1 MCIPTKLQ
9 QNIIDR
15 TKEGDAIAKFLF
27 DTMQGQHTDAKFN
40 HRLEAAKH
48 LIRYGFP
55 NAECETAADRLSRA
69 GGNPEGQGEDETP
82 VQSPLSPGERAR
94 ACPELAEGVRGE
106 EIAAPV
112 THLDILNYEIAHL
125 IRHETAEGHTLVEF
139 LIHTMTGRDR
149 PFTPKKFCIKPAD
162 RMAAAR
168 ELLRRGFG
176 DLGSRRKQ
184 SDGNDESNTYDTL
197 HTDLAKRM
205 REYSERGTD
214 TVRFLLEVMSDPNPE
229 EEFTIHHR
237 MSAAQELL
245 RRGWDTNYD
254 NIRPEHLTDYWR
266 DKESSCL
273 SIGQKKTLSGLS
285 TSIDDYDNYDDTDY
299 EAIAKEIREEE
310 DRDVNSKL
318 LRFQETVPSSRH
330 SSESRNLED
339 LQAASPA
346 TKLPLPQGEGWGE
359 GKETNAPSTPTLP
372 KSLPQSKSENEPTA
386 DRKSII
392 KEFKEAMDKGDERAA
407 LRAEAKYRRIDV
419 KPEKNIYDYGPNDP
433 DPTVDYYFEP
443 LSTEEQAKF
452 DKEDRRE
459 HGLTEEEI
467 AEYSAISTPE
477 GKSDPL
483 SAACRS
489 RRHPQHAHPPQPARR
504 QAQKPHHPQPISHP
518 AGPVRLCQLHSPDS
532 FGITS
537 GVRRLA
543 AAKHSAQSLPQCYN
557 CRTCSQ
563 ALQGTTA
570 TRRQTID
577 RRTSRLPRSRIW
589 RIHCI
594 SSLGHATRR
603 SGSGG
608 R

>member
-1 MCIPTKLQ
+1 MCILDELQ
-9 QNIIDR
+9 QTILAQTGRGKD
-15 TKEGDAIAKFLF
+15 IAAFLVG
-27 DTMQGQHTDAKFN
+27 TMNGETPGVKVN

-48 LIRYGFP
+48 LIKFGFRDTD
-55 NAECETAADRLSRA
+55 CETTSDRLSRA

-82 VQSPLSPGERAR
+82 VQSPLSLGERAR
-94 ACPELAEGVRGE
+94 VRGE

-112 THLDILNYEIAHL
+112 THIDILNYEIAHL
-125 IRHETAEGHTLVEF
+125 IRHETAEGHTVVEF
-139 LIHTMTGRDR
+139 LIHTMSGRDR

-184 SDGNDESNTYDTL
+184 SDTSDEANAYDTL

-245 RRGWDTNYD
+245 RRGWDTNHD
-254 NIRPEHLTDYWR
+254 NIKPEHLQAYWR
-266 DKESSCL
+266 DKESPRL
-273 SIGQKKTLSGLS
+273 SVGQKKTQAGLS

-310 DRDVNSKL
+310 DRDVNSKP

-339 LQAASPA
+339 RQAASPS

-359 GKETNAPSTPTLP
+359 GSADILKKPLP
-372 KSLPQSKSENEPTA
+372 PRRGKSLPPAKAGARMGVKSPEQSPSPNKAATVNEQDKA
-386 DRKSII
+386 II

-407 LRAEAKYRRIDV
+407 LRAQAKYRRIDV

-443 LSTEEQAKF
+443 LNPEEQAKF

-467 AEYSAISTPE
+467 ADFSNMPAPR
-477 GKSDPL
+477 GMSDPL
-483 SAACRS
+483 VQLAEAAEAHNTPILPNPLARKRKNPTIRS
-489 RRHPQHAHPPQPARR
+489 P
-504 QAQKPHHPQPISHP
+504 
-518 AGPVRLCQLHSPDS
+518 
-532 FGITS
+532 
-537 GVRRLA
+537 
-543 AAKHSAQSLPQCYN
+543 
-557 CRTCSQ
+557 
-563 ALQGTTA
+563 
-570 TRRQTID
+570 
-577 RRTSRLPRSRIW
+577 
-589 RIHCI
+589 
-594 SSLGHATRR
+594 
-603 SGSGG
+603 
-608 R
+608 

>member
-1 MCIPTKLQ
+1 MCNQTTLQHNIAGITKDGYD
-9 QNIIDR
+9 I
-15 TKEGDAIAKFLF
+15 AIFLA
-27 DTMQGQHTDAKFN
+27 DTMRGETPGVKVC
-40 HRLEAAKH
+40 HRMEAAKH

-55 NAECETAADRLSRA
+55 DADCETTSDPLSRA
-69 GGNPEGQGEDETP
+69 GGNPESQGDDTP
-82 VQSPLSPGERAR
+82 VQGPLSLGERAR
-94 ACPELAEGVRGE
+94 VRGE

-112 THLDILNYEIAHL
+112 THLDILNYQIAHL

-139 LIHTMTGRDR
+139 LIHIMSGRDR

-176 DLGSRRKQ
+176 DLGSRRKL
-184 SDGNDESNTYDTL
+184 SDSNDEANAYDTL

-214 TVRFLLEVMSDPNPE
+214 TVRFLLEVMSDSDPDL
-229 EEFTIHHR
+229 EFPIHHR

-254 NIRPEHLTDYWR
+254 NIKTEHLQAYWR
-266 DKESSCL
+266 DKESSRL
-273 SIGQKKTLSGLS
+273 SIGQKKTQAGLS

-299 EAIAKEIREEE
+299 EAIAKEMREEE
-310 DRDVNSKL
+310 DRDDNSKP

-372 KSLPQSKSENEPTA
+372 KSLPQSKSENEPSA
-386 DRKSII
+386 DRKAII
-392 KEFKEAMDKGDERAA
+392 KEFREAMDRGDERAA

-433 DPTVDYYFEP
+433 DPTIDYYFEP
-443 LSTEEQAKF
+443 LNPEEQAKF
-452 DKEDRRE
+452 DEEDRRE

-467 AEYSAISTPE
+467 ADYSSMPAPR
-477 GKSDPL
+477 GMSDPL
-483 SAACRS
+483 VQLAEAAEAHNTPILPNPLATKRKNPTIRS
-489 RRHPQHAHPPQPARR
+489 P
-504 QAQKPHHPQPISHP
+504 
-518 AGPVRLCQLHSPDS
+518 
-532 FGITS
+532 
-537 GVRRLA
+537 
-543 AAKHSAQSLPQCYN
+543 
-557 CRTCSQ
+557 
-563 ALQGTTA
+563 
-570 TRRQTID
+570 
-577 RRTSRLPRSRIW
+577 
-589 RIHCI
+589 
-594 SSLGHATRR
+594 
-603 SGSGG
+603 
-608 R
+608 

>member
-1 MCIPTKLQ
+1 MCILDELQ
-9 QNIIDR
+9 QTILAQTGRGKD
-15 TKEGDAIAKFLF
+15 IAAFLVG
-27 DTMQGQHTDAKFN
+27 TMNGETPGVKVN

-48 LIRYGFP
+48 LIKFGFRDTD
-55 NAECETAADRLSRA
+55 CETTSDRLSRA

-94 ACPELAEGVRGE
+94 VRGE

-112 THLDILNYEIAHL
+112 THLDILNYQIAHL

-184 SDGNDESNTYDTL
+184 SDTNDEANAYDTL
-197 HTDLAKRM
+197 HTDLARRM

-254 NIRPEHLTDYWR
+254 AIKPKHLQAYWH
-266 DKESSCL
+266 DKESPRL
-273 SIGQKKTLSGLS
+273 SIGQKKTQARLS

-299 EAIAKEIREEE
+299 EAIACQLREDE
-310 DRDVNSKL
+310 DH
-318 LRFQETVPSSRH
+318 EA
-330 SSESRNLED
+330 
-339 LQAASPA
+339 AASKSLHPRYGKIRTGVTEPVSEGMPRSASGDTA
-346 TKLPLPQGEGWGE
+346 TSKLPLPQGEGWGE
-359 GKETNAPSTPTLP
+359 GSQKTHSSPTSKPDNSPSTPTLP
-372 KSLPQSKSENEPTA
+372 KSQSLNKSEDEPTT
-386 DRKSII
+386 DRKAII
-392 KEFKEAMDKGDERAA
+392 KEFKEAMNKGDERAA
-407 LRAEAKYRRIDV
+407 LRAKAKYRRIDV

-443 LSTEEQAKF
+443 LNPEEQAKF
-452 DKEDRRE
+452 DEEDRRE

-467 AEYSAISTPE
+467 ADYSSMPAPR
-477 GKSDPL
+477 GMSDPL
-483 SAACRS
+483 VQLAEAAE
-489 RRHPQHAHPPQPARR
+489 AHNT
-504 QAQKPHHPQPISHP
+504 PILP
-518 AGPVRLCQLHSPDS
+518 NP
-532 FGITS
+532 
-537 GVRRLA
+537 LA
-543 AAKHSAQSLPQCYN
+543 AKRKNP
-557 CRTCSQ
+557 
-563 ALQGTTA
+563 
-570 TRRQTID
+570 TI
-577 RRTSRLPRSRIW
+577 RSP
-589 RIHCI
+589 
-594 SSLGHATRR
+594 
-603 SGSGG
+603 
-608 R
+608 